1 MIIAS
6 RNFFSINKNYQK
18 NNTEEI
24 VVQRKILINIINKSK
39 KIIWIRLGSSN
50 FKNLNTDIDLFS
62 KLLFHIKKP
71 IVLVT
76 GDGDRSVFK
85 DIKKETISRI
95 LKSKKITK
103 WFTQNY
109 DGSIKNSKVKPYPIG
124 LDLSTNRGKRIKSYK
139 QILNCLNKYRNFNK
153 KKQFKVFCD
162 VHLSQYNK
170 FNNPIKNLFI
180 KLKYCKHFFFL
191 KKKTTYKNIVKFYS
205 NYAFVISA
213 HGNGLDCHRTWEALY
228 LGAIVIV
235 KTSSLDNLYKDL
247 PVIIVNNWNILLNY
261 DFLISEYNR
270 LKPLLKK
277 KYIDKFF
284 SQRFWIKK

>member
-71 IVLVT
+71 VVLVT

-124 LDLSTNRGKRIKSYK
+124 LDLSTNRGTASYT
-139 QILNCLNKYRNFNK
+139 
-153 KKQFKVFCD
+153 
-162 VHLSQYNK
+162 HL
-170 FNNPIKNLFI
+170 
-180 KLKYCKHFFFL
+180 
-191 KKKTTYKNIVKFYS
+191 T
-205 NYAFVISA
+205 
-213 HGNGLDCHRTWEALY
+213 
-228 LGAIVIV
+228 
-235 KTSSLDNLYKDL
+235 L
-247 PVIIVNNWNILLNY
+247 PTICSV
-261 DFLISEYNR
+261 
-270 LKPLLKK
+270 
-277 KYIDKFF
+277 
-284 SQRFWIKK
+284 